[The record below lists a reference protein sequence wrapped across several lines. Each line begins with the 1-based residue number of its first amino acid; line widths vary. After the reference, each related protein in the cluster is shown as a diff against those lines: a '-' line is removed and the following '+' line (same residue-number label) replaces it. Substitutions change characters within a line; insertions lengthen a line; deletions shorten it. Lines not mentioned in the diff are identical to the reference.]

1 MIRQSLNLKIVFMQ
15 KLLLIIEKDKGKL
28 WGRLNYKNNLIT
40 DYAANVPALEKK
52 MTKLLKDFHGV
63 QNATFD
69 RSYDLTV
76 FFEQFDF
83 LKQSKVAELAGINPG
98 LLRQYASG
106 VKYPSAGQTMKIEK
120 AVHALAKELQA
131 VSLYAA

>member
-1 MIRQSLNLKIVFMQ
+1 MQ
-15 KLLLIIEKDKGKL
+15 KLLLTIERDKGKL
-28 WGRLNYKNNLIT
+28 WGRVNYKDNLIT
-40 DYAANVPALEKK
+40 DYAASMPALEKK
-52 MTKLLKDFHGV
+52 MAKLLKDFHGV
-63 QNATFD
+63 QHASFD

-106 VKYPSAGQTMKIEK
+106 VKYPSAEQTKKIEK
-120 AVHALAKELQA
+120 AVHELARELQS
-131 VSLYAA
+131 VSLAVA

>member
-1 MIRQSLNLKIVFMQ
+1 
-15 KLLLIIEKDKGKL
+15 
-28 WGRLNYKNNLIT
+28 
-40 DYAANVPALEKK
+40 
-52 MTKLLKDFHGV
+52 MTFR
-63 QNATFD
+63 

-106 VKYPSAGQTMKIEK
+106 IKYPSAGQAMKIEK
-120 AVHALAKELQA
+120 AIHALAKELQS

>member
-1 MIRQSLNLKIVFMQ
+1 MQ

-28 WGRLNYKNNLIT
+28 WGRITYKDNLIT
-40 DYAANVPALEKK
+40 DYATNMPALEKK
-52 MTKLLKDFHGV
+52 ITKLLKDFHGV
-63 QNATFD
+63 QNAAFV

-76 FFEQFDF
+76 FFEQFNF

-106 VKYPSAGQTMKIEK
+106 VKYPSADQAMKIEK
-120 AVHALAKELQA
+120 AVHALAKELQS